1 MITYNKIPSSIF
13 PNLILTTINKV
24 PLIANYTLL
33 IITLI
38 IIIYF
43 LKIAQITPYWI
54 NWVRKFLMMIMIFK
68 MMKSIINRK
77 VLVLNLISKILRLQ
91 VNSLLIVLILS
102 LIILIIAFSIHS
114 LPSLLKRQKI
124 QKICSKK
131 RYIKEE
137 N

>member
-1 MITYNKIPSSIF
+1 
-13 PNLILTTINKV
+13 
-24 PLIANYTLL
+24 
-33 IITLI
+33 
-38 IIIYF
+38 
-43 LKIAQITPYWI
+43 
-54 NWVRKFLMMIMIFK
+54 MMIMIFK